1 MNCRDRVRERCC
13 SVSPTHIPQRSCYGG
28 VPSRYDISVK
38 TGGLGVSG
46 GDNFISSIPSFS
58 EHWFFSSG
66 KWQGKNNKS
75 YFKALENAYERVFF

>member
-1 MNCRDRVRERCC
+1 MRERCC

-58 EHWFFSSG
+58 EHWFSHPENG
-66 KWQGKNNKS
+66 KIRIIKATSKLWRMLMKESFFNK
-75 YFKALENAYERVFF
+75 